1 MSANVEV
8 STSEA
13 DGCILLTLPGQKS
26 LAAINAARGTGLNS
40 KLMLKIGTQ
49 LLAYVT
55 SCCSATGTA
64 DSRPLATAP
73 TFWSVCYLNRS
84 NNSLNYISHSM

>member
-1 MSANVEV
+1 MSANVTEV

-55 SCCSATGTA
+55 SCSAARTA
-64 DSRPLATAP
+64 DSRLLATVLIFGVFA
-73 TFWSVCYLNRS
+73 TGIEAKIV
-84 NNSLNYISHSM
+84 